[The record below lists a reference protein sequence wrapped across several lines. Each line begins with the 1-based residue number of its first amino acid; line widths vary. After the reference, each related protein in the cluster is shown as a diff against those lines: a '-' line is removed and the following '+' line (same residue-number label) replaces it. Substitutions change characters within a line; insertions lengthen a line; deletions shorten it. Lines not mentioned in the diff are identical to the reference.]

1 MTAAPGG
8 GAGAAPGDSAGGRAA
23 GHPDSDGLPPASE
36 IIGGRAMH
44 PNARRA
50 TVVNCP
56 FCASENLFPDA
67 ETDNAWQCRDC
78 CRVFSVKLHGYLPRG
93 VTG

>member
-1 MTAAPGG
+1 
-8 GAGAAPGDSAGGRAA
+8 
-23 GHPDSDGLPPASE
+23 
-36 IIGGRAMH
+36 MH